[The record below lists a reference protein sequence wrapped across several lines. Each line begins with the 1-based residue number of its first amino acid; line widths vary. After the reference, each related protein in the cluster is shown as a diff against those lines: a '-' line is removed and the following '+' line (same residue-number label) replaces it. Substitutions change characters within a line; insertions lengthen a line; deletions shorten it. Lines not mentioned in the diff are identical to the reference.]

1 MYKNLKYLIKYSAV
15 ILVILLLVR
24 ICFAVAFVP
33 MSVISSN
40 LAVFPRL
47 LFNLLRFDV
56 QVICYVLLLPTVLTF
71 IFAVLRKPWTDHVLS
86 RFRLIYFSIVSVL
99 LLIIS
104 GIDMGFY
111 ANFNS
116 HIRLYGRNIIVSM
129 KL

>member
-56 QVICYVLLLPTVLTF
+56 QVICYVVIP
-71 IFAVLRKPWTDHVLS
+71 
-86 RFRLIYFSIVSVL
+86 
-99 LLIIS
+99 
-104 GIDMGFY
+104 
-111 ANFNS
+111 
-116 HIRLYGRNIIVSM
+116 
-129 KL
+129 